1 MPSAFTGLLLTL
13 VHRNAE
19 RSGVSRPFGAALP
32 NHLIDRSGATSSKV

>member
-13 VHRNAE
+13 AHRNAE

-32 NHLIDRSGATSSKV
+32 NHLIDRSEGTASEV